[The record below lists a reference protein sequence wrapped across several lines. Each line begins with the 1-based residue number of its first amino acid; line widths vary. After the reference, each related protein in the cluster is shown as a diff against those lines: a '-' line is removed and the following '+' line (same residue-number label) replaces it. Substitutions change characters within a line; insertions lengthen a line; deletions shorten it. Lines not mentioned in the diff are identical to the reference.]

1 MRRRAGNF
9 ARGLVAFR
17 SLWRGRLAL
26 GLTLL
31 LRLMLLLWQSP
42 GRWCHR
48 DLLLLLTLLLHG
60 GWRLLKLPGK
70 WRHRKLL
77 RRQRLL
83 LPQTSLLLAGTRL
96 FPLGLRGRWLPKQL
110 LLLLLLWLLSRRWL
124 LSHPGL
130 VHWVLL
136 LHRLLRQRL
145 LLLL

>member
-1 MRRRAGNF
+1 MGQRSNDL
-9 ARGLVAFR
+9 ARSLVTLG

-48 DLLLLLTLLLHG
+48 DLLLLLTLLLRD
-60 GWRLLKLPGK
+60 GWRLLKLPGR

-83 LPQTSLLLAGTRL
+83 PPETSLLLAGSR
-96 FPLGLRGRWLPKQL
+96 
-110 LLLLLLWLLSRRWL
+110 LLSLGFRVWR
-124 LSHPGL
+124 
-130 VHWVLL
+130 
-136 LHRLLRQRL
+136 
-145 LLLL
+145 

>member
-1 MRRRAGNF
+1 MRRRAGDF

-17 SLWRGRLAL
+17 TLWRGRLAL

-31 LRLMLLLWQSP
+31 LWLMLLLWQSP

-60 GWRLLKLPGK
+60 GWQLLKLLGK

-83 LPQTSLLLAGTRL
+83 PPESSLLLAGSRL
-96 FPLGLRGRWLPKQL
+96 LSLGFRIRRLSEGL
-110 LLLLLLWLLSRRWL
+110 LLLLLLLLRLRSCRWRL
-124 LSHPGL
+124 QHPG
-130 VHWVLL
+130 V
-136 LHRLLRQRL
+136 
-145 LLLL
+145 

>member
-1 MRRRAGNF
+1 MLRRMR
-9 ARGLVAFR
+9 
-17 SLWRGRLAL
+17 
-26 GLTLL
+26 
-31 LRLMLLLWQSP
+31 LLWQCP

-48 DLLLLLTLLLHG
+48 DLLLLLTLLLQG

-70 WRHRKLL
+70 RRHRKLL

-96 FPLGLRGRWLPKQL
+96 LSLGLRGRWLPKQL

-130 VHWVLL
+130 GHRVLL
-136 LHRLLRQRL
+136 LHRLLRQGVLSL
-145 LLLL
+145 LLLLLRGRGRKWGVRNHVIRH